1 MLAFMVG
8 FVLFSRKCFC
18 AIGTFE
24 WRFAR
29 VQTIMRD
36 EVVLSG
42 KCLRAVC
49 AGVRGFAR
57 MAAHMIYE
65 MFVPGERLKAKKVDY
80 SESHQK
86 YRSFRLLSCS
96 MCIYEVIRPCVG

>member
-24 WRFAR
+24 RRFAC
-29 VQTIMRD
+29 VQAIMRD

-42 KCLRAVC
+42 KCLRTIC
-49 AGVRGFAR
+49 AGVRSFAR
-57 MAAHMIYE
+57 MAAHMIDE
-65 MFVPGERLKAKKVDY
+65 MFVPGEGLKGKNVDY
-80 SESHQK
+80 SENHQK
-86 YRSFRLLSCS
+86 YRSFCLLSCS
-96 MCIYEVIRPCVG
+96 MCICEVIRRCVG